1 MTALRRRFYF
11 TSSSFIEGA
20 GGTGTGNFAGGR
32 LPTINIIRKPVIKN
46 KNKTLFCNKLIP
58 NDV

>member
-32 LPTINIIRKPVIKN
+32 LPKINIIRKLVIK
-46 KNKTLFCNKLIP
+46 KNSLL
-58 NDV
+58 

>member
-1 MTALRRRFYF
+1 MTALRRQFYF

-32 LPTINIIRKPVIKN
+32 LPTINIIRKLVIK
-46 KNKTLFCNKLIP
+46 KQK
-58 NDV
+58 